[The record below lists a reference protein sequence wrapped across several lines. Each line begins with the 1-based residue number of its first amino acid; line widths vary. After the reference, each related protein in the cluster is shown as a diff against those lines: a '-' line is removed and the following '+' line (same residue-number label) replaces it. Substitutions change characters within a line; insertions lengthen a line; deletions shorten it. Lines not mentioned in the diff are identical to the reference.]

1 MSKLF
6 LAVIIVAGGARFQAV
21 PFTTITAGQ
30 QSGVEKQ
37 REVVIRTAAEWKAL
51 WMEHSPDEPLPAIDF
66 SKSVVAGVF
75 LGLRSTGGYR
85 VTISS
90 VDRQG
95 TGVVVQW
102 REQKPDPGAIVI
114 QTLTFPFVLVRI
126 DDAGA
131 SAVTLRRSGP

>member
-6 LAVIIVAGGARFQAV
+6 LAVIIVAGGARFQTV
-21 PFTTITAGQ
+21 PFTTIAAGQ

-37 REVVIRTAAEWKAL
+37 REIVIRTAADWKAL
-51 WMEHSPDEPLPAIDF
+51 WLEHSPDEPMPAIDF

-95 TGVVVQW
+95 KGVVVRW
-102 REQKPDPGAIVI
+102 REQKPDPSAMVT
-114 QTLTFPFVLVRI
+114 QMLTFPFVLVRI
-126 DDAGA
+126 DLAGA
-131 SAVTLRRSGP
+131 SAVTFRRSGA

>member
-1 MSKLF
+1 MLKLF
-6 LAVIIVAGGARFQAV
+6 LAVIIVAGGARFQTV

-51 WMEHSPDEPLPAIDF
+51 WMEHSPDEPMPAIDF

-75 LGLRSTGGYR
+75 LGLRSTGGFR

-95 TGVVVQW
+95 KGVVVQW
-102 REQKPDPGAIVI
+102 REQKPDSNAMVT
-114 QTLTFPFVLVRI
+114 QMLTFPFVLVRI

-131 SAVTLRRSGP
+131 SAVTFRRSGA